1 MTSKLFTVSGITT
14 HSREN
19 VTVTKVRF
27 GTDLVRLS
35 KMLSS
40 DRKIGVSYKFGGRDD
55 GYLDSK
61 RVDLVELPQAMT
73 KLDAVK
79 FLQSHPQFQSAE
91 DQATIAEALGAKA
104 PKAPKAPRTPKTPK
118 VKAVK
123 KEVSLDSIKSRAKK
137 QVTAEQVVAAALAV
151 EPTAE

>member
-1 MTSKLFTVSGITT
+1 MTSKTFTVVGITT

-91 DQATIAEALGAKA
+91 DQATIAEALGAKTPKTPRT
-104 PKAPKAPRTPKTPK
+104 PKAPK
-118 VKAVK
+118 VKATK
-123 KEVSLDSIKSRAKK
+123 AKPSIDSIKSRGKK
-137 QVTAEQVVAAALAV
+137 SVTAEQVVAAALAA
-151 EPTAE
+151 EATAE

>member
-1 MTSKLFTVSGITT
+1 MTSKTFTVCGITT

-40 DRKIGVSYKFGGRDD
+40 DRKIGVSYNFGGRDD

-91 DQATIAEALGAKA
+91 DQATIAEALGAKTPKTPRT
-104 PKAPKAPRTPKTPK
+104 PKAPK
-118 VKAVK
+118 VKATK
-123 KEVSLDSIKSRAKK
+123 AKPSIDSIKSRGKK
-137 QVTAEQVVAAALAV
+137 SVTAEQVVAAALAA
-151 EPTAE
+151 EATAE